1 MSYFFVTTV
10 VGMLM
15 LGWTVL
21 AAQPVMTAPSP
32 AVSSSSPTVFQTF
45 AVYSHQ
51 PGKKPHYVP
60 SGYMGDSD
68 LVLSATTLKADDKE
82 DVCLKVNYRGTGPK
96 GWAGLYWQDP
106 ANNWGERPGRA
117 GYDLRG
123 AARLSFR
130 ARGEAGGER
139 VQKFRVGGIVGR
151 YPDSDVA
158 QITNVRL
165 TKEWKRYE
173 IDLTGKDLRHIIG
186 GFGLSLNKAENGGG
200 AILYI
205 DDIVF
210 EGSLAQT
217 ALTQEAG
224 APPVGQP
231 PVPPAP
237 ELSLAAAQEK
247 ARAAQAKDLEIKEV
261 DTGLKV
267 SFSSSLLFAS
277 GKSVLEA
284 PSGKVLDQL
293 IALLAAYPKNRVLV
307 EGHTDSTGDKTYN
320 LKLSELRA
328 KAVRDYLIKRGGYE
342 SSRFSVTGYGV
353 TKPVADNK
361 TRAGR
366 SLNRRVEVTILKSVN
381 P

>member
-1 MSYFFVTTV
+1 M
-10 VGMLM
+10 
-15 LGWTVL
+15 
-21 AAQPVMTAPSP
+21 
-32 AVSSSSPTVFQTF
+32 
-45 AVYSHQ
+45 
-51 PGKKPHYVP
+51 
-60 SGYMGDSD
+60 
-68 LVLSATTLKADDKE
+68 
-82 DVCLKVNYRGTGPK
+82 
-96 GWAGLYWQDP
+96 
-106 ANNWGERPGRA
+106 
-117 GYDLRG
+117 
-123 AARLSFR
+123 
-130 ARGEAGGER
+130 
-139 VQKFRVGGIVGR
+139 QKFRVGGIVGR

>member
-130 ARGEAGGER
+130 ARGSGRGE
-139 VQKFRVGGIVGR
+139 
-151 YPDSDVA
+151 S
-158 QITNVRL
+158 
-165 TKEWKRYE
+165 
-173 IDLTGKDLRHIIG
+173 
-186 GFGLSLNKAENGGG
+186 
-200 AILYI
+200 
-205 DDIVF
+205 
-210 EGSLAQT
+210 
-217 ALTQEAG
+217 
-224 APPVGQP
+224 
-231 PVPPAP
+231 
-237 ELSLAAAQEK
+237 
-247 ARAAQAKDLEIKEV
+247 AKI
-261 DTGLKV
+261 
-267 SFSSSLLFAS
+267 
-277 GKSVLEA
+277 
-284 PSGKVLDQL
+284 
-293 IALLAAYPKNRVLV
+293 
-307 EGHTDSTGDKTYN
+307 
-320 LKLSELRA
+320 
-328 KAVRDYLIKRGGYE
+328 
-342 SSRFSVTGYGV
+342 
-353 TKPVADNK
+353 
-361 TRAGR
+361 
-366 SLNRRVEVTILKSVN
+366 
-381 P
+381 